1 MSRRLPLILTA
12 IVVLLFVGAYV
23 ASPYLAVR
31 SFVTAAKNG
40 DAAKLNDAIDFPAVR
55 KSLKRQM
62 TEALSGRLDGESKA
76 RRSPLAG
83 IGKLL
88 APVIADQALDT
99 LVTPENIAQLVRHG
113 DPRTPAAVEAKP
125 AARPLGYSYSYL
137 GLDRFRVTLVSPD
150 HPISPAELIFERRNL
165 FWWSLV
171 RLNLPT
177 DILTG
182 RKLDTAL

>member
-23 ASPYLAVR
+23 ASPYWAVR
-31 SFVTAAKNG
+31 SFVTAARNG
-40 DAAKLNDAIDFPAVR
+40 DAARLNGAIDFPAVR
-55 KSLKRQM
+55 KSLKPQI
-62 TEALSGRLDGESKA
+62 TEALTGQTGGESRKK
-76 RRSPLAG
+76 RGPLG
-83 IGKLL
+83 GLGRLL

-113 DPRTPAAVEAKP
+113 DPRAPVSVEVKTP
-125 AARPLGYSYSYL
+125 ARPLSYSYSYI

-150 HPISPAELIFERRNL
+150 HPTSPAELIFERRDL

-171 RLNLPT
+171 RLNLPR

-182 RKLDTAL
+182 RKLDAAL